1 MMLISALRLT
11 LLLAVAV
18 AWLGA
23 GTATANAQAGVTSAS
38 TAGCTTDAM
47 LVFDA
52 SGSMTSSA
60 PGSLGF
66 ASRLQSVKTALSNV
80 LPKIVPYRNL
90 GLIVYGPGPFSCSN
104 IDLRLSPQRNSA
116 ERIMSDINRTV
127 PAGRTPL
134 TEAVRQAAEVL
145 DYRRRSAVIVLLT
158 DGEETC
164 GGAPCEMARS
174 LAQYGADLTIH
185 VISYAPSN
193 PADHATGS
201 RCLTT
206 ATNGLFVTVGTT
218 YELVDAL
225 QKTLACPQLSLSATA
240 APAQ

>member
-1 MMLISALRLT
+1 MISMYALR
-11 LLLAVAV
+11 
-18 AWLGA
+18 
-23 GTATANAQAGVTSAS
+23 ATALSAFAIALCAAIASPARAQAVTS
-38 TAGCTTDAM
+38 GCTTDAM

-66 ASRLQSVKTALSNV
+66 ASRLQSVKTALSTV
-80 LPKIVPYRNL
+80 LPKVVPYRNL

-104 IDLRLSPQRNSA
+104 IDLRLTPQRNSA
-116 ERIMSDINRTV
+116 ERIMSDIDRTV

-145 DYRRRSAVIVLLT
+145 DYRNRPAVIVLLT

-164 GGAPCEMARS
+164 GGAPCDMARS
-174 LAQYGADLTIH
+174 LAQSGDDVTIH

-193 PADHATGS
+193 PADHASGS
-201 RCLTT
+201 RCLAA
-206 ATNGLFVTVGTT
+206 ATNGLFVSVSTT
-218 YELVDAL
+218 YQLVDAL
-225 QKTLACPQLSLSATA
+225 QETLACPQLSLHAH
-240 APAQ
+240 

>member
-1 MMLISALRLT
+1 MIQLSAHRLT
-11 LLLAVAV
+11 MILVVAV

-23 GTATANAQAGVTSAS
+23 GTAAANAQAGHASAS

-52 SGSMTSSA
+52 SGSMTSKA

-80 LPKIVPYRNL
+80 LPKVVPYRNL
-90 GLIVYGPGPFSCSN
+90 GLIVYGPGAFSCTN

-116 ERIMSDINRTV
+116 ERIMSDIDRTI

-134 TEAVRQAAEVL
+134 TAAVRRAAEVL
-145 DYRRRSAVIVLLT
+145 DFRNRPAVIVLLT

-164 GGAPCEMARS
+164 GGAPCDMAKSLARS
-174 LAQYGADLTIH
+174 GHDVTIH
-185 VISYAPSN
+185 VISYAPMN
-193 PADHATGS
+193 PGDSAAGS
-201 RCLTT
+201 RCLAS
-206 ATNGLFVTVGTT
+206 ATNGLFVSVNSTDQ
-218 YELVDAL
+218 LVDAL
-225 QKTLACPQLSLSATA
+225 QKTLACPQLSLRNTSAA
-240 APAQ
+240 EQ